1 MAITIIRKYFVQDI
15 INPEGYITQCTFPQ
29 HLSQKLF
36 VVYANKPDKEIKV
49 DFLLGGLIYSHSWH
63 KQNMNSEPFQAHDIF
78 HSLISENKKKL
89 RMMEKKMTAQ
99 LKV

>member
-1 MAITIIRKYFVQDI
+1 
-15 INPEGYITQCTFPQ
+15 
-29 HLSQKLF
+29 
-36 VVYANKPDKEIKV
+36 
-49 DFLLGGLIYSHSWH
+49 
-63 KQNMNSEPFQAHDIF
+63 MNSEPFQARDIF